1 MALNDIKNQV
11 IIFVL
16 VCISVSCTDINK
28 VYNKQFNF
36 YSFYEDMTIIEN
48 SGLLRTEDAHLLK
61 SFIDRKI
68 LKDSVTWLKTK
79 SYKELFFIAI
89 ENAKNG
95 NSSTVFDLSWKTN
108 NSIHIAMS
116 SFDADKGEIFFK
128 INNNSNN
135 NIKYFRA
142 LLKFENIFRDK
153 IGQIDLIFN
162 DTLPLNSPQILKYND
177 IVVYKFKNMKMSDII
192 LIPIIRKVVF
202 TDSTEYINP
211 LSSYFY

>member
-1 MALNDIKNQV
+1 MTLNVIKNLL
-11 IIFVL
+11 IIFIL
-16 VCISVSCTDINK
+16 VCISASCTDINK

-36 YSFYEDMTIIEN
+36 YSFYQDMTIIEN

-116 SFDADKGEIFFK
+116 SFDSDKGDVILK

-135 NIKYFRA
+135 KIKYFRA

-162 DTLPLNSPQILKYND
+162 DTLPLNSPQLLKYND

>member
-1 MALNDIKNQV
+1 MTLNVIKNLL
-11 IIFVL
+11 IIFIL
-16 VCISVSCTDINK
+16 VCISASCTDINK

-36 YSFYEDMTIIEN
+36 YSFYQDMTIIEN

-128 INNNSNN
+128 INNNSND

-162 DTLPLNSPQILKYND
+162 DTLPLNSPQLLKYND

>member
-1 MALNDIKNQV
+1 MTLNVIKNLL
-11 IIFVL
+11 IIFIL
-16 VCISVSCTDINK
+16 VCISASCTDINK

-36 YSFYEDMTIIEN
+36 YSFYQDMTIIEN

>member
-1 MALNDIKNQV
+1 MTLNVIKNLL
-11 IIFVL
+11 IIFIL
-16 VCISVSCTDINK
+16 VCISASCTDINK

-36 YSFYEDMTIIEN
+36 YSFYQDMTIIEN

-95 NSSTVFDLSWKTN
+95 NSATVFDLSWKTN

-116 SFDADKGEIFFK
+116 SFDSDKGDVILK

-135 NIKYFRA
+135 KIKYFRA

>member
-1 MALNDIKNQV
+1 
-11 IIFVL
+11 
-16 VCISVSCTDINK
+16 
-28 VYNKQFNF
+28 
-36 YSFYEDMTIIEN
+36 
-48 SGLLRTEDAHLLK
+48 
-61 SFIDRKI
+61 
-68 LKDSVTWLKTK
+68 
-79 SYKELFFIAI
+79 
-89 ENAKNG
+89 
-95 NSSTVFDLSWKTN
+95 
-108 NSIHIAMS
+108 MS
-116 SFDADKGEIFFK
+116 SFDSDKGDVILK

-135 NIKYFRA
+135 KIKYFRA

-177 IVVYKFKNMKMSDII
+177 IVVYKFKDMKMSDII